1 MRSGVGFSSCGI
13 GAVSAQFLDIG
24 CLESWD
30 PGPIQEADFYSL
42 DHAAPGIGVGSGKS
56 WAW

>member
-1 MRSGVGFSSCGI
+1 MECSSCGI
-13 GAVSAQFLDIG
+13 GVVSAQFLDIG

-30 PGPIQEADFYSL
+30 PGPTQEAEFYLL
-42 DHAAPGIGVGSGKS
+42 DHAAPGLGVVSGKS

>member
-1 MRSGVGFSSCGI
+1 MEFSSCGI
-13 GAVSAQFLDIG
+13 GAVSDQFLVIG

-30 PGPIQEADFYSL
+30 PGPIQEADFYPL